1 MATSGMDP
9 AFGQAISALASGV
22 SGLPETYASGQR
34 HLLAQQI
41 AAFNQEDK
49 NRNFN
54 IKKPLTEAQTRFHNA
69 KATSIE
75 SENTA
80 KALFPE
86 LSKSFLVPVKGLDG
100 EPDRI
105 AFNDDPRVMSSVV
118 ANLTAQGRN
127 PEQVINAYRS
137 GLAGH
142 LAAASKPGTSMPSP
156 NAQIAASRIGK
167 DFGATASSIFSVED
181 RDKVKATAEKEA
193 MGRVTAQQAA
203 AWDRA
208 QLAATTST
216 ANSVRGITATNSRAA
231 ASIQARNEAAL
242 ARLNKA
248 GAAAGAGKIT
258 VDIVNKVEGKDLGG
272 YDGFANIDVNEIVPK
287 SSEKE
292 TLEAYTARTGPIK
305 QAYAD
310 AFYAN
315 YRTSNDAAAARAAGR
330 AAAKAHIAAPAAS
343 GPAAAASGVVAPGA
357 TTAAAPA
364 AVVTAAA
371 APAPTDPAYAS
382 SRFSNPSQNIIDATD
397 DQIAASLNLS
407 RDELRALATE
417 QGISTVDYHKAV
429 TTPAQEGPVE
439 PVAAEPAD
447 LLDPSVAGNAFYHD
461 SGRTPDTIPNLGESI
476 IPSADRL
483 VNATNTRPGQVI
495 EAGRQPASPLD
506 KFLPPAAPE
515 DSTVLSYDE
524 AVAYNQAERPVEY
537 TATGVR
543 GRSNLTPEQQAIYD
557 AKAAETA
564 AALARPFDKTVP
576 QSFPVPQE
584 QVPPASPEEMA
595 RLAAEEAGPA
605 AAVSGG
611 KKGKGKGKGKKG
623 KAPAPTEPSVAP
635 AAVAASPVAEAA
647 TKEQNLLNEPNFLT
661 GTNRGH
667 PHPYNLYSPP
677 DPLTATM
684 PTAEFTGN
692 TYETALDY
700 RLADN
705 SDALFLKDIKEKQ
718 RSTTEGLF
726 STGMPKEFLAGST
739 EAKSHE
745 YLYKPDAVEQ
755 VMANSGVDRKSAF
768 GKRVEELQREKYS
781 LMNSVA
787 SQSGPAMAAN
797 GLANDLQQRV
807 MGVNRKIDELMNNPY
822 AKISPSAAL
831 LVQDFIGAP
840 GLIVNSLSELPN
852 KENAKYVLKQSEV
865 LHLLKTFTNVTIKPD
880 GSYSVQYPI
889 DGNPESNPTLSRV
902 YSTAGEAVAGGRYVD
917 GDRMFAAFDKAHKE
931 IKDLFIREGRLGMKP
946 GDSLARTLVNLTIS
960 SNKEIAASGKVGLL
974 DPMASPAH
982 SYQGVIQQAVK

>member
-1 MATSGMDP
+1 MATSGIDP

-22 SGLPETYASGQR
+22 SGLPETYAAGQK

-41 AAFNQEDK
+41 AAFNQADK
-49 NRNFN
+49 DRNFG

-80 KALFPE
+80 RALFPE
-86 LSKSFLVPVKGLDG
+86 LSQSFLIPVKGLNG
-100 EPDRI
+100 EPDRM
-105 AFNDDPRVMSSVV
+105 AFNDDPRVMARVV
-118 ANLTAQGRN
+118 SNLTAQGRN

-156 NAQIAASRIGK
+156 DAQIAASRIGK
-167 DFGATASSIFSVED
+167 DFGATASSIFSVGD
-181 RDKVKATAEKEA
+181 RNAVKATAEKEA
-193 MGRVTAQQAA
+193 MARVTAQQAA

-208 QLAATTST
+208 NLAATTST
-216 ANSVRGITATNSRAA
+216 ANNVRGITATNSRAA

-242 ARLNKA
+242 ARLNKPGA
-248 GAAAGAGKIT
+248 GGAGKIT

-364 AVVTAAA
+364 AAVTAAA

-461 SGRTPDTIPNLGESI
+461 SGRTPDTIPNLGEST

-483 VNATNTRPGQVI
+483 VNATNTRPGQVL

-564 AALARPFDKTVP
+564 AGLAKPFDKTVP
-576 QSFPVPQE
+576 KSFPVPQE

-595 RLAAEEAGPA
+595 RLAAEEANPA

-647 TKEQNLLNEPNFLT
+647 TKEQNLLNETNFLT
-661 GTNRGH
+661 GTNRGN
-667 PHPYNLYSPP
+667 PHPYNLYSRP
-677 DPLTATM
+677 DPGTSTM
-684 PTAEFTGN
+684 PTIEFTGN
-692 TYETALDY
+692 TYATAMDY
-700 RLADN
+700 KLADN
-705 SDALFLKDIKEKQ
+705 SDAVFLKAIKEKQ
-718 RSTTEGLF
+718 RSTSEGLF
-726 STGMPKEFLAGST
+726 STAIPKEYLIGST
-739 EAKSHE
+739 QPKPSD

-755 VMANSGVDRKSAF
+755 VMVNSGVDRKSAF
-768 GKRVEELQREKYS
+768 GKRIEELQREKYS

-797 GLANDLQQRV
+797 GLSNGLQERV
-807 MGVNRKIDELMNNPY
+807 MNVNRKIDEMMNNPY

-831 LVQDFIGAP
+831 LVQDFINAP
-840 GLIVNSLSELPN
+840 GLVVNSLSDIPN
-852 KENAKYVLKQSEV
+852 PENAKYVLKQSEV
-865 LHLLKTFTNVTIKPD
+865 VHLLKTFTNVAIKPD

-889 DGNPESNPTLSRV
+889 DGNAESNPTLSRV
-902 YSTAGEAVAGGRYVD
+902 YSTAGEAVTGGRYVD

-931 IKDLFIREGRLGMKP
+931 VKDLFIREGRLGMKP

-974 DPMASPAH
+974 DPMAKPTNMF
-982 SYQGVIQQAVK
+982 QGALQQAVK

>member
-1 MATSGMDP
+1 MDP

-22 SGLPETYASGQR
+22 SGLPETYAAGQK

-41 AAFNQEDK
+41 ASFNQADK
-49 NRNFN
+49 DRNFN
-54 IKKPLTEAQTRFHNA
+54 LKKPLSEAQTRFHNA

-80 KALFPE
+80 RELFPE
-86 LSKSFLVPVKGLDG
+86 LSQSFLIPVKGLNG
-100 EPDRI
+100 EPDRM
-105 AFNDDPRVMSSVV
+105 AFNDDPRVMAKVV
-118 ANLTAQGRN
+118 SNLTAQGRN

-142 LAAASKPGTSMPSP
+142 LAAASKPGTSMPSA
-156 NAQIAASRIGK
+156 NSQIAASRIGK

-181 RDKVKATAEKEA
+181 RDAVKAAAEKA
-193 MGRVTAQQAA
+193 AAGRVTTQQAG

-216 ANSVRGITATNSRAA
+216 NNSVRSIAGTNARTA
-231 ASIQARNEAAL
+231 ASIQSRNEATL

-248 GAAAGAGKIT
+248 GATGAGKIT

-272 YDGFANIDVNEIVPK
+272 YDGFANLDVSEIVPK
-287 SSEKE
+287 ASKEE
-292 TLEAYTARTGPIK
+292 TLDEYTARTGPTK

-330 AAAKAHIAAPAAS
+330 AAAKAHLAAPAAAS
-343 GPAAAASGVVAPGA
+343 GPAAAASGAVAPAAGS
-357 TTAAAPA
+357 TAAASPAAAIVGPA
-364 AVVTAAA
+364 AV
-371 APAPTDPAYAS
+371 APSTPAYAG

-417 QGISTVDYHKAV
+417 QGMSTIDYHKAV
-429 TTPAQEGPVE
+429 TTPAQEGPAE

-461 SGRTPDTIPNLGESI
+461 GGRTPDTIPNLSESTL
-476 IPSADRL
+476 PMADRL
-483 VNATNTRPGQVI
+483 VNATNPTTPTTST
-495 EAGRQPASPLD
+495 PASVFDPNSNEELLAQVTPRQQELMD
-506 KFLPPAAPE
+506 GNNALNPPRKLSVNGEVAPE
-515 DSTVLSYDE
+515 I
-524 AVAYNQAERPVEY
+524 N
-537 TATGVR
+537 

-564 AALARPFDKTVP
+564 STLATPFNKDIGK
-576 QSFPVPQE
+576 FPVPQE

-595 RLAAEEAGPA
+595 RLTKEQQA
-605 AAVSGG
+605 GG
-611 KKGKGKGKGKKG
+611 KKGRKGKKG
-623 KAPAPTEPSVAP
+623 KAAP
-635 AAVAASPVAEAA
+635 VAATESPVATAA
-647 TKEQNLLNEPNFLT
+647 AGEQNLLKETNFLT
-661 GTNRGH
+661 GTNRGN
-667 PHPYNLYSPP
+667 PHPYNLYSRP
-677 DPLTATM
+677 DPGTATM

-692 TYETALDY
+692 TFETAMDY

-718 RSTTEGLF
+718 KSTSDGLF
-726 STGMPKEFLAGST
+726 STAMPKEYLTGST
-739 EAKSHE
+739 QFKPND

-755 VMANSGVDRKSAF
+755 VMSNSGVDRKSAF
-768 GKRVEELQREKYS
+768 GKRIEELQKEKYS

-797 GLANDLQQRV
+797 GLANGLQERV
-807 MGVNRKIDELMNNPY
+807 MNVNRKIDEMMNNPY

-831 LVQDFIGAP
+831 LVQDFINAP
-840 GLIVNSLSELPN
+840 GLVVNSLSDVPN
-852 KENAKYVLKQSEV
+852 PENAKYVLKQSEV
-865 LHLLKTFTNVTIKPD
+865 IHLLKTFTNVAIKPD

-889 DGNPESNPTLSRV
+889 DGNVESNPTLSRF
-902 YSTAGEAVAGGRYVD
+902 YSTAGEAVTGGRYVD
-917 GDRMFAAFDKAHKE
+917 GDRMFAAFDRAHKE
-931 IKDLFIREGRLGMKP
+931 VKDLFIREGRLGMKP

-974 DPMASPAH
+974 DPMAQPTNMF
-982 SYQGVIQQAVK
+982 QGALQQAVK